1 MAKSASAQGLQIN
14 SHNRAPLYHQI
25 FLILRSRILDGEYG
39 PGAYL
44 PGERELETMFQ
55 VSRITAVRALN
66 ELAAAGLVVR
76 ERGRGTRV
84 QFVGSG
90 IVSRGPMDRDE
101 SGNVLSGTPH
111 EIFNWLH
118 SGGKSKV
125 TVFEFDYIEPPAGVA
140 AALKLQPGQRV
151 QYASRVWRFQKLPF
165 NFVNTYVPE
174 DIGQNWTR
182 KDLERIPLGDLLDK
196 HGVQVHLVQERVTA
210 TLADTL
216 LSERLDI
223 DLGSPVLKIDRTA
236 FDPEGRPVE
245 HLIGFYPPERY
256 QYEVTLPRQNASGR
270 SRARPELGMISKEIG
285 ES

>member
-1 MAKSASAQGLQIN
+1 MRASGLQIN
-14 SHNRAPLYHQI
+14 GHNRAPLYHQI

-90 IVSRGPMDRDE
+90 IVSRGPMATGTE
-101 SGNVLSGTPH
+101 ASTNVLTGTPH
-111 EIFNWLH
+111 DVFNWLH

-125 TVFEFDYIEPPAGVA
+125 TVFEFDYIEPPGSVA
-140 AALKLQPGQRV
+140 QALKLRKGDRV
-151 QYASRVWRFQKLPF
+151 QYASRVWRFEKLPF

-174 DIGQNWTR
+174 EIGRLFER
-182 KDLERIPLGDLLDK
+182 KDLERTPLGALLDQ
-196 HGVQVHLVQERVTA
+196 HGVSVHLVQERVTA

-216 LSERLDI
+216 LSERLDVDI
-223 DLGSPVLKIDRTA
+223 GSPVLKIVRTA

-256 QYEVTLPRQNASGR
+256 QYEVTLPRQNMSGR
-270 SRARPELGMISKEIG
+270 ARGTGAKTARARGRKT
-285 ES
+285 

>member
-1 MAKSASAQGLQIN
+1 MAQAGKASLKPSSGQGLQNNI
-14 SHNRAPLYHQI
+14 HNRAPLYHQI
-25 FLILRSRILDGEYG
+25 FLILRSRILDGQYG
-39 PGAYL
+39 PGDYL

-90 IVSRGPMDRDE
+90 IVSRGPTGSRGE
-101 SGNVLSGTPH
+101 SSNVLSGTPH
-111 EIFNWLH
+111 EVFNWLH
-118 SGGKSKV
+118 SGGKSQVK
-125 TVFEFDYIEPPAGVA
+125 VFEFDYVVPPAGVA
-140 AALKLQPGQRV
+140 AALKLQPGERA
-151 QYASRVWRFQKLPF
+151 QYASRVWRFEKLPF

-174 DIGQNWTR
+174 DIGQGWTR
-182 KDLERIPLGDLLDK
+182 KDLESLPLGELLDQA
-196 HGVQVHLVQERVTA
+196 GVNVHLVQERVTA
-210 TLADTL
+210 TLADAL

-223 DLGSPVLKIDRTA
+223 NLGSPVLKIDRTA
-236 FDPEGRPVE
+236 FSTEGRPVE

-270 SRARPELGMISKEIG
+270 GRQRNEP
-285 ES
+285 